1 MNSNERFSVYYQ
13 RILNQINSEIQR
25 ENEENNS
32 SFEFEEEIIF
42 NDEVSDF

>member
-32 SFEFEEEIIF
+32 SFEFEEKIIF

>member
-1 MNSNERFSVYYQ
+1 MSSNERFSVYYE
-13 RILNQINSEIQR
+13 RILNQINREIQM

-42 NDEVSDF
+42 NDEVSDL